1 MDGSELDVRRV
12 RAAQNQSL
20 FRDSNEQTNARKWAR
35 DSLRSS
41 FVCECLDLNCTKR
54 ILLSR
59 EEYEELRG
67 SPIRFA
73 VLHGHELRDVEVVVD
88 RTARYLVVQKIGV
101 AADVAEQLDPRR
113 EFQGL
118 TADGNRF
125 SG

>member
-20 FRDSNEQTNARKWAR
+20 FRDSNERTNAREWAV
-35 DSLRSS
+35 DSLQAS
-41 FVCECLDLNCTKR
+41 FVCECLDLNCTQR

-59 EEYEELRG
+59 EEYEGLRE
-67 SPIRFA
+67 SPTRFA
-73 VLHGHELRDVEVVVD
+73 VLHGHELQDVEVVVD
-88 RTARYLVVQKIGV
+88 KTARYVVVQKLGV